1 VPSSA
6 KPASLEKRQSRD
18 VAAVEALLSDDLPTS
33 LSRAA
38 TVRWMGHPPG
48 GEPRLT
54 VGSHSLTPAPTLDVD
69 RAVPNPMATP
79 PGELLAGGFGIIFA
93 KVLADQLVRDQAQA
107 TELVVQVAFVLSQTG
122 PDLDPV
128 LSEIR
133 CHLEARVDGIDHAR
147 LAQVG
152 ERAMLRSIDGL
163 AMRAEAISVSL
174 TVSLVGDPSKRPAHG
189 LPSTSVTAT
198 APADSGALPGPG
210 IANGRV
216 ARSGVGAFS
225 KFEVRTVPD

>member
-1 VPSSA
+1 MPSTA
-6 KPASLEKRQSRD
+6 KSASLENRQSPD
-18 VAAVEALLSDDLPTS
+18 LAAVDALLGDDVSTS

-54 VGSHSLTPAPTLDVD
+54 VGSESITPAATLDVD
-69 RAVPNPMATP
+69 LAVPNPMATS

-93 KVLADQLVRDQAQA
+93 KVLADQLLRDQTQA

-122 PDLDPV
+122 PNLDPV

-133 CHLEARVDGIDHAR
+133 CDLEARVAGIDKAR
-147 LAQVG
+147 LAQLG
-152 ERAMLRSIDGL
+152 EQAMLRSMDGL

-174 TVSLVGDPSKRPAHG
+174 TVSLAGDREPI
-189 LPSTSVTAT
+189 STEA
-198 APADSGALPGPG
+198 G
-210 IANGRV
+210 
-216 ARSGVGAFS
+216 
-225 KFEVRTVPD
+225 K

>member
-1 VPSSA
+1 VPSTA
-6 KPASLEKRQSRD
+6 KSASLENRQSPD
-18 VAAVEALLSDDLPTS
+18 LAAVDALLGDDVSTS

-54 VGSHSLTPAPTLDVD
+54 VGSESITPAATLDVD
-69 RAVPNPMATP
+69 LAVPNPMATS

-93 KVLADQLVRDQAQA
+93 KVLADQLLRDQTQA

-122 PDLDPV
+122 PNLDPV

-133 CHLEARVDGIDHAR
+133 CDLEARVAGIDKAR
-147 LAQVG
+147 LAQLG
-152 ERAMLRSIDGL
+152 EQAMLRSIDGL

-174 TVSLVGDPSKRPAHG
+174 TVSLAGDREPI
-189 LPSTSVTAT
+189 STEA
-198 APADSGALPGPG
+198 G
-210 IANGRV
+210 
-216 ARSGVGAFS
+216 
-225 KFEVRTVPD
+225 K